1 MFERLPL
8 LASLAVRHIGAYG
21 DLVAEDL
28 GAAWAALGRRLWVA
42 AILAAAVL
50 LFVEMAC
57 VWIVAISWNTPE
69 RQWVIGALAAFFLV
83 VAGAAGIFL
92 RALSAKSPGA
102 LPLSAQEWEKDQRLL
117 AELLSPASEGA
128 P

>member
-1 MFERLPL
+1 MFERVPL
-8 LASLAVRHIGAYG
+8 LAALLVRHASAYG

-28 GAAWAALGRRLWVA
+28 GAAWAALGRRLWVG

-57 VWIVAISWNTPE
+57 VWVIAMSWNTLN
-69 RQWVIGALAAFFLV
+69 RQWVIGALATFFLA
-83 VAGAAGIFL
+83 VACAAAVRL
-92 RALSAKSPGA
+92 RTLRNRSRGVLQLSS
-102 LPLSAQEWEKDQRLL
+102 QEWEKDQRLL
-117 AELLSPASEGA
+117 AELLSPAPAGM